1 MGVANRASERGVLLC
16 ASRQTLKRE
25 NFVSAKQM
33 SSMNSTTE
41 IQRERSQRGVSLIE
55 TLLVLVI
62 ISVVGAIAMPQLV
75 GMRRRQRMAS
85 IPNEIQANLRLARQE
100 AMTQRQAI
108 TFRYDDTLKQITIIN
123 HMERDDDAT
132 HNPFHYRGVTS
143 NPTTGVMVRLPGN
156 TEASADTTAD
166 AVVRTISLIN
176 SGITA
181 AELNYGRP
189 TGVSA
194 AVLGDGVDKTDY
206 ATGTTQINI
215 TFQPDGTVVDANN
228 NPLNRALFFY
238 NTTYDKDSAF
248 AISVL
253 GAAGR
258 VKVWRY
264 NTNVNLYV
272 E

>member
-1 MGVANRASERGVLLC
+1 
-16 ASRQTLKRE
+16 
-25 NFVSAKQM
+25 
-33 SSMNSTTE
+33 MNPTTDKKF
-41 IQRERSQRGVSLIE
+41 QRSQRGVSLVE

-62 ISVVGAIAMPQLV
+62 IVVVSAMAMPQLI

-85 IPNEIQANLRLARQE
+85 IPSEIQAQLRLARQE
-100 AMTQRQAI
+100 AMSQRQTI
-108 TFRYDDTLKQITIIN
+108 TFRYDDTLKQISIIN
-123 HMERDDDAT
+123 HMERDDDDT
-132 HNPFHYRGVTS
+132 HNPLHYRGITF
-143 NPTTGVMVRLPGN
+143 NPTTGTMVKLPGN

-166 AVVRTISLIN
+166 VVIRTVSLIS
-176 SGITA
+176 SGVTS
-181 AELNYGRP
+181 AELVYGRP
-189 TGVSA
+189 TGVA
-194 AVLGDGVDKTDY
+194 AVVLGDGVDLTALP
-206 ATGTTQINI
+206 ATSQINI
-215 TFQPDGTVVDANN
+215 TFQPDGTVVDANG
-228 NPLNRALFFY
+228 NPLNRSLFFY